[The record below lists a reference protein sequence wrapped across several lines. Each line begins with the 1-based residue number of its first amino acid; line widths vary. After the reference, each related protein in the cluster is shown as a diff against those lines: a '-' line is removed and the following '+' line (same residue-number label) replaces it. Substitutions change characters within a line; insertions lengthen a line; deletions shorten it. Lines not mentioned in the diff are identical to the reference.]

1 MYFTRFCFFKQKTA
15 YERRISDWSA
25 DVCSSDLRLRPPGA
39 DGDAFMQ
46 TGFRTVL
53 SDRGVLALTG
63 EDRYGFL
70 QGLVSND
77 VERARGDRAVY
88 AALLTAQGRFLH
100 DFFLV
105 RSGDALLL
113 DCEAERR
120 DDLRVR
126 LSRYRL
132 RAKVAVEDRTE

>member
-1 MYFTRFCFFKQKTA
+1 
-15 YERRISDWSA
+15 
-25 DVCSSDLRLRPPGA
+25 
-39 DGDAFMQ
+39 FML

-53 SDRGVLALTG
+53 PDRGVLALTG

-132 RAKVAVEDRTE
+132 RAKVAVEDRTETLAVGVVAGPDAAARMGLPVGAGGAEASGA